1 MIKTIP
7 ASFTLNDLMAHL
19 REEESPEGFF
29 TCGEW
34 AAHLGVNELRM
45 RGLMKEAKTAGMLE
59 VARAP
64 RERLDGVMTPIPVY
78 RFDVEVED
86 SQGNIERTG

>member
-1 MIKTIP
+1 
-7 ASFTLNDLMAHL
+7 
-19 REEESPEGFF
+19 
-29 TCGEW
+29 
-34 AAHLGVNELRM
+34 VNELRM